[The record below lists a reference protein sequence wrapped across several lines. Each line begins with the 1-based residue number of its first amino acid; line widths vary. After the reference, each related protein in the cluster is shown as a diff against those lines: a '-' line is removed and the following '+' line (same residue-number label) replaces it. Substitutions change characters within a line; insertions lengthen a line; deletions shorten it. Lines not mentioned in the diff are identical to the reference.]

1 MAETPTYYKGN
12 ELDTTSKE
20 QLTNTIINK
29 LTIQKIDTDVFDNPF
44 DVFKQNQLQAG
55 FQIEEIEVGNLTS
68 EDFDADG
75 TDALKKKKMNFK
87 TLYHKKNREKTMG
100 ATVSNKQLRSATLS
114 PAKTAELVQ
123 AVVTEMQNSSHI
135 EDFEAFKEL
144 LIDIISKKKVMTLC
158 DLNGNSSVD
167 AITKAVQVMATRL
180 KYPNTNFNYSGFKK
194 AFSRPDNL
202 VLIMDATLNARL
214 NVESL
219 ATAFNMDKKELVKN
233 IIVIDELPAIE
244 FNAIKTNKGLDIDI
258 GETNPITTHKYSSEG
273 TETASGKVK
282 MLLVDR
288 RCLIVDPVEREITE
302 DINGKGRFINKWLH
316 ATDILSY
323 STLKNA
329 IAFID

>member
-1 MAETPTYYKGN
+1 MGTYYNGN

-20 QLTNTIINK
+20 KLANEIVNK
-29 LTIQKIDTDVFDNPF
+29 LTMQKIDTDVFDNPF
-44 DVFKQNQLQAG
+44 DVFKQNQLQEG
-55 FQIEEIEVGNLTS
+55 YQIEEIEVGNLTS
-68 EDFDADG
+68 EDFDPTGAK
-75 TDALKKKKMNFK
+75 ALEKKKMNFK
-87 TLYHKKNREKTMG
+87 TLYHKINREKTMG
-100 ATVSNKQLRSATLS
+100 ATVSRKQLRTASLS
-114 PAKTAELVQ
+114 PTKTAELVQ

-135 EDFEAFKEL
+135 EDYEAFKQL
-144 LIDIISKKKVMTLC
+144 LTDIISDKKVMTLC
-158 DLNGNSSVD
+158 DLNGNDKVD

-180 KYPNTNFNYSGFKK
+180 KFPSTHFNYSGFKK
-194 AFSRPDNL
+194 AFSRTDNL

-233 IIVIDELPAIE
+233 IIVIDELPAIS
-244 FNAIKTNKGLDIDI
+244 FTDIKTNKEIEIDI
-258 GETNPITTHKYSSEG
+258 GETNPVAIHKYKSDG
-273 TETASGKVK
+273 TATVTGQLK

-288 RCLIVDPVEREITE
+288 RCLVVDPVEREITE
-302 DINGKGRFINKWLH
+302 DTNGKGRFINKWLH